1 MPNRKKLLLSKLS
14 FAALTVTALIF
25 SGCSS
30 KQYFEPEQTFS
41 ADGAASSYGGTIV
54 DQSRDGATLKSGR
67 YIGKAG
73 ISNINLGENYRF
85 LSESSSYVLAGSSD
99 GMLKIINKKSGN
111 IVRTVSMGVPVV
123 AAGIKNGLVAYVLND
138 NTFGIYKVSSDQK
151 LIENRSEKTFAI
163 DTRAATPMFIDN
175 LAVIPMLDGKIV
187 VISKDDTEN
196 ATVVYLSSYDIFNN
210 VIYLDRA
217 GNTMVAA
224 TATKLMT
231 IGDAGQQELRANISD
246 VAISKGQIY
255 IFTKEGEVIK
265 LDSTLNPVAQKKFKY
280 VHFSAATA
288 VAGKVYGLDQ
298 GGSLIV
304 LNSNLTKYKIYDIG
318 ETDTPVFITGSKL
331 YKDGKIIH
339 LDKLGYN

>member
-1 MPNRKKLLLSKLS
+1 MPNRKKLLLSRS
-14 FAALTVTALIF
+14 SFVVFAAAALIF

-41 ADGAASSYGGTIV
+41 ASSASSSYSGAII

-73 ISNINLGENYRF
+73 ISNLSLGENYRF
-85 LSESSSYVLAGSSD
+85 LSESNAYVLAGSVD
-99 GMLKIINKKSGN
+99 GMLKVIDKKSGN
-111 IVRTVSMGVPVV
+111 TVRTVSMEVPVV
-123 AAGIKNGLVAYVLND
+123 AAGIENGMVAYVLND
-138 NTFGIYKVSSDQK
+138 NTFGLYNVSTDKK

-187 VISKDDTEN
+187 VLNKHDPEN
-196 ATVVYLSSYDIFNN
+196 ATVVYLSSYEAFNN
-210 VIYLDRA
+210 VIYLNRT

-224 TATKLMT
+224 TAKKLIT

-246 VAISKGQIY
+246 VAISNGQVY
-255 IFTKEGEVIK
+255 LFSKEGEVIK
-265 LDSTLNPVAQKKFKY
+265 LDSALNPVAQKKFTY

-288 VAGKVYGLDQ
+288 VDGKVYGLDQ

-331 YKDGKIIH
+331 YKDGKITH
-339 LDKLGYN
+339 LTKLGYE

>member
-1 MPNRKKLLLSKLS
+1 MGKSLLSGLS
-14 FAALTVTALIF
+14 FVVLTVTALIF

-85 LSESSSYVLAGSSD
+85 LSESNTYILAGSVD
-99 GMLKIINKKSGN
+99 GKLKVINKKSGN
-111 IVRTVSMGVPVV
+111 IVRTVSLDVPVV
-123 AAGIKNGLVAYVLND
+123 AAGIENGMIAYVLND
-138 NTFGIYKVSSDQK
+138 NTFGLYNVSTDKK

-187 VISKDDTEN
+187 VISKQDPEN
-196 ATVVYLSSYDIFNN
+196 ATVVYLSSHEAFNN
-210 VIYLDRA
+210 VIYLNRT

-224 TATKLMT
+224 TSRKLIT
-231 IGDAGQQELRANISD
+231 IGDLGQQELRANISD
-246 VAISKGQIY
+246 VAISNGQIY

>member
-1 MPNRKKLLLSKLS
+1 MKRLLLSRLS
-14 FAALTVTALIF
+14 FAVLAATALMF

-41 ADGAASSYGGTIV
+41 ASTAESSYGGTIV
-54 DQSRDGATLKSGR
+54 DQSRDGATLKSGK
-67 YIGKAG
+67 YIGKGG
-73 ISNINLGENYRF
+73 ISSINLGEDYRF
-85 LSESSSYVLAGSSD
+85 LSESRAYVLAASPD
-99 GMLKIINKKSGN
+99 GKLKIINKKTGKT
-111 IVRTVSMGVPVV
+111 IRTVTMEVPVV
-123 AAGIKNGLVAYVLND
+123 AAGVENGMIAYVLND
-138 NTFGIYKVSSDQK
+138 NTFGLYNVSTDK
-151 LIENRSEKTFAI
+151 KIIESQSEKTLAI

-187 VISKDDTEN
+187 VLSKDDPEN
-196 ATVVYLSSYDIFNN
+196 ATVVYLSSHDAFNN
-210 VIYLDRA
+210 VIYLNRT

-224 TATKLMT
+224 TSRKLIT
-231 IGDAGQQELRANISD
+231 IGDLGQQELRANISD
-246 VAISKGQIY
+246 VAILKGQIY

-265 LDSTLNPVAQKKFKY
+265 LDNTLNTLAKKKFKY

-304 LNSNLTKYKIYDIG
+304 LNPSLTKYKIYDIG
-318 ETDTPVFITGSKL
+318 ETDTPVYITGTKL
-331 YKDGKIIH
+331 YKDGKVIH

>member
-1 MPNRKKLLLSKLS
+1 MEKLIQSRLS
-14 FAALTVTALIF
+14 FVALVVTALIF

-41 ADGAASSYGGTIV
+41 ADAAASSYGGTIV

-67 YIGKAG
+67 YIGKSG
-73 ISNINLGENYRF
+73 ISKINLGQNYRF
-85 LSESSSYVLAGSSD
+85 LSESNTYVLAGSVD
-99 GMLKIINKKSGN
+99 GKLKIINKKSGN
-111 IVRTVSMGVPVV
+111 IVRTVSMEVPVV
-123 AAGIKNGLVAYVLND
+123 AAGIKNGLVAYILND
-138 NTFGIYKVSSDQK
+138 NTFGIYNVSNDKK

-163 DTRAATPMFIDN
+163 DTRAASPMFIDS

-196 ATVVYLSSYDIFNN
+196 ATVIYLSSNEAFNN
-210 VIYLDRA
+210 VIYLNRT

-224 TATKLMT
+224 TSTKLMT

-246 VAISKGQIY
+246 VAISNGQIY

-265 LDSTLNPVAQKKFKY
+265 LDSALSPVARKKFKY

-288 VAGKVYGLDQ
+288 VGGRIYGLDQ

-304 LNSNLTKYKIYDIG
+304 LNSNLTKYKIYDVG
-318 ETDTPVFITGSKL
+318 KTDTPVFIMGPKM

-339 LDKLGYN
+339 LTKLGYE